1 MRIQPREQ
9 LLNIWR
15 SIVETSMQDGKWTWG
30 GRLQPNSISDAE
42 RLLTIMYPA
51 ADVPIF
57 KLDLPDQIAADAP
70 SPSFG
75 P

>member
-1 MRIQPREQ
+1 
-9 LLNIWR
+9 
-15 SIVETSMQDGKWTWG
+15 MQDGKWTWG